1 MKTTKCLLLLVFV
14 QLGTLYHSF
23 AQKPDIQRINPTNW
37 WVGMKNP
44 YLQILV
50 YGKNIGTTNVSLKP
64 YVGVKLKKTQTV
76 ENPNYIF
83 VELDISKIAKPGNL
97 QLIFNNGKESST
109 VNYEIRLRTAKPQAV
124 TQADVVYLLMPDRF
138 ANGDESN
145 DTYEDMNDTQADRK
159 SPWLRHGGDLQGII
173 DHLDYFNELGVTA
186 LWLTPIIENNTLQTN
201 EGGTLR
207 SSYHGYHFTDHYQI
221 DRRFGGNAGYK
232 KLIEEAH
239 KKGIKIVQDAVY
251 NHVGEDAWL
260 VKDLPTKNWLHNWDK
275 YTNTSYK
282 DQPLIDVNGSKFDK
296 KVTEEGWFTSFLP
309 DLNQKEPLLANY
321 LIQHALWTIEYFN
334 IDAWRIDTYIYNDME
349 FMNRCNKA
357 ILDEHPNMLL
367 FGESAVNT
375 VISQAYFTKNNLTI
389 PFKCNLPSSCDFQVQ
404 GAINAALKE
413 NFGWNEGVNRLYTTL
428 AQDLVY
434 QNPEKLV
441 PFVENHDNDRYFSV
455 IGEDFNKYKLG
466 LTWLY
471 TIRGVPQM
479 YYGTEFLMKNFKNPT
494 DAEVRKD
501 FPGGFRTDVE
511 NKFSAS
517 GRNAQENE
525 AFEFNKKI
533 LNYRKTSEALT
544 KGKFMQFTPFDG
556 GVYVYFRYTE
566 KQTVMVVSNTKST
579 ESIVPTANFAE
590 ITKSAKSAKNIMTGE
605 TINDISNIKVP
616 AMTALIIELK

>member
-1 MKTTKCLLLLVFV
+1 
-14 QLGTLYHSF
+14 
-23 AQKPDIQRINPTNW
+23 
-37 WVGMKNP
+37 
-44 YLQILV
+44 
-50 YGKNIGTTNVSLKP
+50 
-64 YVGVKLKKTQTV
+64 
-76 ENPNYIF
+76 
-83 VELDISKIAKPGNL
+83 
-97 QLIFNNGKESST
+97 
-109 VNYEIRLRTAKPQAV
+109 
-124 TQADVVYLLMPDRF
+124 MPDRF
-138 ANGDESN
+138 SNGDESN
-145 DTYEDMNDTQADRK
+145 DKYDDMNDNQADRK

-173 DHLDYFNELGVTA
+173 DHLDYFNELGVTT
-186 LWLTPIIENNTLQTN
+186 LWLTPIIENNTHQTN
-201 EGGTLR
+201 EGGPLR

-221 DRRFGGNAGYK
+221 DCRFGGNVGYK
-232 KLIEEAH
+232 KLINEAH

-260 VKDLPTKNWLHNWDK
+260 VKDLPAKNWLHNWDK

-309 DLNQKEPLLANY
+309 DLNQREPLLANY

-357 ILDEHPNMLL
+357 ILDEHPSMLL

-375 VISQAYFTKNNLTI
+375 VISQSYFTKNNLNV
-389 PFKCNLPSSCDFQVQ
+389 PFKCNVPSSCDFQVQ

-441 PFVENHDNDRYFSV
+441 PFVENHDTDRYFSV

-471 TIRGVPQM
+471 TVRGVPQM

-501 FPGGFRTDVE
+501 FPGGFKGDIE
-511 NKFSAS
+511 NKFLAS

-525 AFEFNKKI
+525 AFEFNKKL
-533 LNYRKTSEALT
+533 LNYRKTSQALT
-544 KGKFMQFTPFDG
+544 KGKFMQFVPFDG
-556 GVYVYFRYTE
+556 GIYVYFRYTDT
-566 KQTVMVVSNTKST
+566 QTVMVISNTKNT
-579 ESIVPTANFAE
+579 ETVVPTANFSE
-590 ITKSAKSAKNIMTGE
+590 IIKSTKSAKNIMTGE
-605 TINDISNIKVP
+605 TINDISKIKVP
-616 AMTALIIELK
+616 AMTALILEMK